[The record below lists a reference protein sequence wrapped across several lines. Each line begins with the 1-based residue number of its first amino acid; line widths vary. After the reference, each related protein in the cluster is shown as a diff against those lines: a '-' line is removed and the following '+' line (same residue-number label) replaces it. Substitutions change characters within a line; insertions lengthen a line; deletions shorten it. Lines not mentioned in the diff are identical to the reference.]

1 MINYRI
7 SELEGPSQ
15 RPCRATPLFNK
26 QGQQAE
32 KSEVLDVAS
41 WWQGQDK
48 IAGLLIPSP
57 VKFSNFSEGLALLS
71 PMLLTPT
78 TYFTQVKEK

>member
-1 MINYRI
+1 M
-7 SELEGPSQ
+7 
-15 RPCRATPLFNK
+15 FNK

-32 KSEVLDVAS
+32 KSEVLDLAS

-57 VKFSNFSEGLALLS
+57 VKFSNFSVGLALLS